1 MAKGVDWKV
10 AQAKSL
16 NAHNQKLYAEY
27 ASKVAEAQELATT
40 LKDAANKEWEK
51 KYPNGKDG
59 QVCIFNAING
69 VLLFAFKPL
78 DKVAKKT
85 AKAFDLDK
93 GESPF

>member
-1 MAKGVDWKV
+1 MPT
-10 AQAKSL
+10 
-16 NAHNQKLYAEY
+16 NQKLYSEY
-27 ASKVAEAQELATT
+27 AAKVSEASDLATS

-69 VLLFAFKPL
+69 VLLFAFKPM
-78 DKVAKKT
+78 DKVGKK
-85 AKAFDLDK
+85 AVKAFDADK